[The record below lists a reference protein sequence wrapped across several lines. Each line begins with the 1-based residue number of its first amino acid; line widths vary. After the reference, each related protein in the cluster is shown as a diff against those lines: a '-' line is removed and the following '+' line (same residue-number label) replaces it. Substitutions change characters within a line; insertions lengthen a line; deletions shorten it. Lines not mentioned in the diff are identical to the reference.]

1 MPFTDKTKL
10 IVFVDWECLRGDFEY
25 LQKFCPEFKPPYFN
39 YNNMHQLMAFFK
51 AFIQPDEVLYRMYIY
66 VSEPFVEAAARARD
80 ELKVQIEDYKRDY
93 PKDYEGKI
101 RRSNNVQ
108 EFNRNLTLF
117 TDMPKEVRVGKA
129 KILFEYVPRI
139 EEVDKIKMES
149 TRKQMFVRQ
158 KQVDLLLGLD
168 MAHLVDNFYQT
179 NQHGHILL
187 FSRDSDFVPALE
199 FARGQHVFKAFIGR
213 MEKFPPFPDELKGA
227 CDGVRTLSVAQVLE
241 TIPQPKAKAYK
252 PYTPLNNPFESLKG
266 GHY

>member
-1 MPFTDKTKL
+1 
-10 IVFVDWECLRGDFEY
+10 
-25 LQKFCPEFKPPYFN
+25 
-39 YNNMHQLMAFFK
+39 
-51 AFIQPDEVLYRMYIY
+51 MYIY
-66 VSEPFVEAAARARD
+66 VSEPFVKATARARD
-80 ELKVQIEDYKRDY
+80 DLKAQIEAYKYDY

-129 KILFEYVPRI
+129 KILFEYVPCI
-139 EEVDKIKMES
+139 AEADKVKIQSM
-149 TRKQMFVRQ
+149 RKQMFVRQ

-187 FSRDSDFVPALE
+187 FSRDSGFVPALE
-199 FARGQHVFKAFIGR
+199 FARGQHVFKVFIGR

-227 CDGVRTLSVAQVLE
+227 CDGVRMLSVAQVIE
-241 TIPQPKAKAYK
+241 SIPQSKPKAHK
-252 PYTPLNNPFESLKG
+252 PYTPINNPFEGLKG